1 MLRGSAYST
10 LNRVEDHLIA
20 SHQRDAQRGESQTGG
35 EGNGKKENLIEIG
48 EWISGLLGRETQSRV
63 ARATKSS
70 RTKSKL

>member
-1 MLRGSAYST
+1 MLRDSAYST
-10 LNRVEDHLIA
+10 FNRVEDNLIV
-20 SHQRDAQRGESQTGG
+20 SPQHDTQNGESQTGG
-35 EGNGKKENLIEIG
+35 GGNGKKENLIEIG